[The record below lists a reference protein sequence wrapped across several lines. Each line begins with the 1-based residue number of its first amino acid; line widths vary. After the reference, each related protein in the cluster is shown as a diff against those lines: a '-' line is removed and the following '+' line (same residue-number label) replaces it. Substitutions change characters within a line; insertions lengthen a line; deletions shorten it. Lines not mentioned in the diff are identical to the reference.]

1 MANMDQIVVVSI
13 LFTVLL
19 SAISIT
25 INHKKKSTNDEGL
38 QRFLMFAYAYIA
50 GLVSYIMVYL
60 LLGSDS
66 VVRYMLL
73 LVIWCCYC
81 AMLAAMIMQCIFIF
95 DYNRVWI
102 KNVTSALCYY
112 SLLSVLV
119 ELFFNKFRFDYNS
132 SGILFSPGVF
142 SEGFYYGFPIFIYY
156 ACIIFLLYN
165 YWKTHVKI
173 RERYLIKLAVY
184 AVVPALI
191 GLVVESICQ
200 VVYDLRYPVFFILMI
215 VPFKL
220 FSDIN
225 IKNRSFKLYF
235 SDFEGLLKADNTDA
249 VFICNDEQ
257 EVLYQNRAAEVNSR
271 LYSDSFEGRKL
282 SEIFIIDRD
291 IMRALNSKDAKNG
304 LMVPAIYPITG
315 NHLVMSVEFIYD
327 CCDEILC
334 YIITIPNYL
343 VAVDE
348 KTFEEAG
355 TDEEAPIQATVK
367 TAALPDKPDNPHAVH
382 DKSSVDPNANVLIV
396 DDNLD
401 NLDKYEALLKP
412 YEVTVTKAIGGRNA
426 IEKLLDPCYDAIFI
440 AYTMSKLNGIETAKR
455 IRSMGA
461 EYYTDVPVIFI
472 LDEPV
477 ALVYKDLLSVSF
489 NDYIES
495 PISISKLNVIMGR
508 WLWRRYAVTDKFNV
522 NIGSSRNVR
531 YIAEMSELFDDCL
544 AFNTSGKWEY
554 MGYTL
559 KGIKRLCSKLDDKKL
574 TDACD
579 NMVDAYIR
587 GQSDQINSFL
597 EEFSQEIERV
607 KTGIGRGL
615 IY

>member
-1 MANMDQIVVVSI
+1 MANIDQIVVVSI

-19 SAISIT
+19 VAISIT
-25 INHKKKSTNDEGL
+25 INHRKKSTNDEGL
-38 QRFLMFAYAYIA
+38 PRFLMFAYAYIT
-50 GLVSYIMVYL
+50 GLISYILIYL
-60 LLGSDS
+60 ILGTGS
-66 VVRYMLL
+66 VARYILL

-81 AMLAAMIMQCIFIF
+81 ATLATMIMQCIFIF
-95 DYNRVWI
+95 DYNKIWI
-102 KNVTSALCYY
+102 KNLTAILCYY
-112 SLLSVLV
+112 SLISVLT

-132 SGILFSPGVF
+132 SGILFIPGIF
-142 SEGFYYGFPIFIYY
+142 GMGFYYGFPIFIYY
-156 ACIIFLLYN
+156 ICIIFLLFN
-165 YWKTHVKI
+165 YWKTHIKI
-173 RERYLIKLAVY
+173 RERYLIKIAVG
-184 AVVPALI
+184 AVVPALVA
-191 GLVVESICQ
+191 LVTESICE
-200 VVYDLRYPVFFILMI
+200 VVFNLRYPIFFIMMI

-225 IKNRSFKLYF
+225 IKNRSFQLNL

-257 EVLYQNRAAEVNSR
+257 VVLYQNRASEVNSR
-271 LYSDSFEGRKL
+271 LYNDSYIGRKL
-282 SEIFIIDRD
+282 SDIFLIDRD
-291 IMRALNSKDAKNG
+291 VMRALSSKDTRNG
-304 LMVPAIYPITG
+304 LMVPATYPIT
-315 NHLVMSVEFIYD
+315 NNQVVMSVEFIYD

-348 KTFEEAG
+348 KVFEEA
-355 TDEEAPIQATVK
+355 DNEPDVNIPIAGRIFAQ
-367 TAALPDKPDNPHAVH
+367 PEKPENPHAVQ
-382 DKSSVDPNANVLIV
+382 DKSSVDPNANILLV
-396 DDNLD
+396 DDNVE

-412 YEVTVTKAIGGRNA
+412 YDITINKAIGGRNA
-426 IEKLLDPCYDAIFI
+426 IEMLLDPCFDAIFI

-455 IRSMGA
+455 IRSMGS
-461 EYYTDVPVIFI
+461 EYYTDVPIIFI

-522 NIGSSRNVR
+522 NITSSRSVR

-544 AFNTSGKWEY
+544 AFDSSGKWEY

-579 NMVDAYIR
+579 NMVDVYVR
-587 GQSDQINSFL
+587 GQTDQIAEYL
-597 EEFSQEIERV
+597 EAFSQELERI
-607 KTGIGRGL
+607 KAGSGRGL